1 MADMMAADPGLAE
14 RVLTR
19 GVKTVLC
26 VGNGLSAEAH
36 VLVTWGF
43 DVTVL
48 DLSLTAPEMY
58 SRGSYGDNHPMH
70 RSPAFTGRARGS
82 LTWLPL
88 PEPTVPERYMWRTHR
103 SSECRHTAESVTS

>member
-70 RSPAFTGRARGS
+70 RSPALQVGPAVR
-82 LTWLPL
+82 
-88 PEPTVPERYMWRTHR
+88 
-103 SSECRHTAESVTS
+103 